1 MEYIKGFTFG
11 FMDKSSDLSSE
22 GGKESLRL
30 LKERT
35 SISHVILAVSAFQDN
50 PQATDIYYNTED
62 TVMDKDLYE
71 IIDYAKELDLKIILK
86 PILNCRNGVW
96 RAHINFFDIEVPC
109 EPKWSDWFENY
120 NKFIIHYSKIAKEMD
135 CEMLI
140 IGCEMVQT
148 ERKEEYWR
156 SLISKI
162 RKEYKGLIS
171 YNTDKYQEGNVKW
184 WDAVDVISSSG
195 YYPIDKWDQELNRIE
210 NIIKVYNKPFF
221 FAEAGCPSKLGSS
234 HIPNN
239 WELKGEVNLEEQR
252 IFYKTM
258 FEKTE
263 ERSWVNGFG
272 LWDWKAKLYDK
283 SEAFNDD
290 GYSVFGKPA
299 EKIIYDFYRNK

>member
-11 FMDKSSDLSSE
+11 FMDNSSDLSSQK
-22 GGKESLRL
+22 GKESLML

-35 SISHVILAVSAFQDN
+35 DISHVILAVGALQDN

-62 TVMDKDLYE
+62 TVIDEDLYE
-71 IIDYAKELDLKIILK
+71 IIRYAKELDLKIILK
-86 PILNCRNGVW
+86 PIVNCRNGVW
-96 RAHINFFDIEVPC
+96 RAHINFFDVESPC
-109 EPKWSDWFENY
+109 EPRWSDWFKNY
-120 NKFIIHYSKIAKEMD
+120 NEFIIHYAKIAQEMN

-148 ERKEEYWR
+148 ERKEQYWR
-156 SLISKI
+156 SLIVEI
-162 RKEYKGLIS
+162 RKEYNGLIS
-171 YNTDKYQEGNVKW
+171 YNTDKYQESNVKW

-195 YYPIDKWDQELNRIE
+195 YYPIDKWDQELDRIE
-210 NIIKVYNKPFF
+210 SIITIYNKPFF
-221 FAEAGCPSKLGSS
+221 FAEAGCPSRIGSS
-234 HIPNN
+234 FIPNN